1 MKLEHKTE
9 TKTKLMERR
18 MRRKGISYA
27 YSLFLDRRGYSMQAV
42 ELVRGRYVK
51 CVLVGFTEDRL
62 RAEGFFTLVADNCVS
77 AVHLSDVYED
87 EFP

>member
-18 MRRKGISYA
+18 MRQKGISYA
-27 YSLFLDRRGYSMQAV
+27 YSLFFDHRGYSIQAV
-42 ELVRGRYVK
+42 DFVRGRYVK
-51 CVLVGFTEDRL
+51 CVLVGFTEDRT
-62 RAEGFFTLVADNCVS
+62 RAEAFFTLVADNCVS
-77 AVHLSDVYED
+77 AAHLSDVYED